1 MNESQNESEDENE
14 CKNENENFVLEYK
27 LIWLVLVKRVIF
39 DIKQQI
45 SVYFW
50 NRCTR
55 ELNFILLIVGIAI
68 MKKQI
73 LNKFI
78 RMKPIKFS
86 CLKKKCAKGSKIN
99 IYIKNLISLFLQS
112 ILLNRLEG
120 EYKILCTGHSL
131 FLL

>member
-45 SVYFW
+45 SIYFW

-55 ELNFILLIVGIAI
+55 ELYFILLIVGIAI

-73 LNKFI
+73 LNKFK

-86 CLKKKCAKGSKIN
+86 CLKKKCVKGSKIN

>member
-45 SVYFW
+45 SIYFW

-55 ELNFILLIVGIAI
+55 ELYFILLIVGIAI

-73 LNKFI
+73 LNKFK

-86 CLKKKCAKGSKIN
+86 CLKKKCGKGSKIN